1 MMKAKYTVSI
11 LAFTILAVFLMLPP
25 SAPAEPA
32 AKGYM
37 DVHNHI
43 FGMTGGSFGIM
54 DFPGAVK
61 AALSSMDKAGIS
73 MIIVMPP
80 PFTEAQR
87 DVFDAGDFIAAIK
100 EYPQRFAFLAGGGT
114 LNAMIQKYAASN
126 AVSPEIRK
134 RFEEQAEKFIAM
146 GASGFGEVTAEHFS
160 LSSSHPYETA
170 PPDHP
175 LFLLLADIAA
185 RHEVPI
191 DFHMEAV
198 PRDMPLPDDG
208 RLKRGN
214 TPAQLK
220 ANIAAFERLLDH
232 NRKTKI
238 IWAHAGWCN
247 TGMRTVK
254 LMDDLL
260 GRHPN
265 LYMTVKIGRD
275 SMEETRPF
283 LRGQKMKGEWME
295 LLKKYPDRFMIGS
308 DQFYLPPLS
317 KMRQPPGRLDPTI
330 AFMAQLPPELAE
342 KIGRENPIRVFK
354 LQRMVNTR

>member
-1 MMKAKYTVSI
+1 MMKTRTTITI
-11 LAFTILAVFLMLPP
+11 LAFTILAAFLIFPP
-25 SAPAEPA
+25 SARTEPA
-32 AKGYM
+32 AKGYI

-43 FGMTGGSFGIM
+43 FGTTGGSFGIM

-73 MIIVMPP
+73 KIIVMST
-80 PFTEAQR
+80 PFTEGQR
-87 DVFDAGDFIAAIK
+87 DVFDAGDFMSAIK
-100 EYPQRFAFLAGGGT
+100 EYPHRFAFLAGGGT
-114 LNAMIQKYAASN
+114 LNVMIQKYAASN

-185 RHEVPI
+185 RHDVPV
-191 DFHMEAV
+191 DFHMEAI
-198 PRDMPLPDDG
+198 PENMPLPDDG

-214 TPAQLK
+214 TPSQLK
-220 ANIAAFERLLDH
+220 ANIAAFERLLDY
-232 NRKTKI
+232 NKKAKI

-260 GRHPN
+260 GKHLN

-308 DQFYLPPLS
+308 DQFYLSPLS
-317 KMRQPPGRLDPTI
+317 KMRQPPGRLDPVI
-330 AFMAQLPPELAE
+330 AFMAQLPPDLAE
-342 KIGRENPIRVFK
+342 KIGRENPIRLFK
-354 LQRMVNTR
+354 LRNAANTR